1 MQMLTFN
8 TVRRCP
14 SVPPPRPHHFTT
26 AAATVAAAAAV
37 RLRQGPLGAVSWL
50 LLLLPLWRSLMRLIG
65 VLLLRRC
72 GTIAVSKVI

>member
-37 RLRQGPLGAVSWL
+37 GLQQGPLGAVSWL
-50 LLLLPLWRSLMRLIG
+50 LLLLLWRNLMRLTG
-65 VLLLRRC
+65 
-72 GTIAVSKVI
+72 GTIATSKVI